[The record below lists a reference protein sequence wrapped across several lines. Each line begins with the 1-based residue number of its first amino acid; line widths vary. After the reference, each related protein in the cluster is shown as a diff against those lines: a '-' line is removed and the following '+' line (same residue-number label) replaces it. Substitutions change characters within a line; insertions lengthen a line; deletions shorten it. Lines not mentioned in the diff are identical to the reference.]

1 MNTLTI
7 TFFFLALFVASV
19 RSFLPIRTSSVVL
32 SPTNWKSDTNTRL
45 KLLPPILSES
55 SSFNVA
61 ISDDLVDVLKYVI
74 IVASFGGGLIPA
86 AIAGNKAMFETLA
99 GTRRGGEEEVPEDY
113 DPKTNFDPTMMDTKN
128 RAYVES
134 SGASGPE
141 LPGSALLFPNE
152 RIPLVDVIAII
163 GRIQNVDSLADWANL
178 PSTTWERVSTTNP
191 PMWLPRATFKVNMR
205 KAKFQS
211 WPVDP
216 KTGEP
221 VGGEELKR
229 AEEKRISKTG
239 ALIGDAALDAVWDT
253 WAWGASVTTPDKV
266 DATLK
271 NYHSTADTFKL
282 GDFTSAA
289 IRGRSITGL
298 SAVTF
303 IAIQVI
309 VYGAL
314 FVAPALRQ
322 YANIDIGFGEIG
334 YCDPETCF
342 RIFS

>member
-1 MNTLTI
+1 MKVFKFNSVL
-7 TFFFLALFVASV
+7 LAFASSV
-19 RSFLPIRTSSVVL
+19 RSFAPVRAPRLPTSWQST
-32 SPTNWKSDTNTRL
+32 SNTQL
-45 KLLPPILSES
+45 KLLPPIISES

-61 ISDDLVDVLKYVI
+61 ISDDMVDILKYVI
-74 IVASFGGGLIPA
+74 IIASFGGGLIPA
-86 AIAGNKAMFETLA
+86 AIAGNQAMFETLA
-99 GTRRGGEEEVPEDY
+99 GKRRGGEEEIPEDY
-113 DPKTNFDPTMMDTKN
+113 NPKTNFDPTMLDTKN

-134 SGASGPE
+134 SGAPGPE

-152 RIPLVDVIAII
+152 RIPLVDIVAIM
-163 GRIQNVDSLADWANL
+163 GRIQDFNSLADWTNL
-178 PSTTWERVSTTNP
+178 PSATWAKASATKP

-205 KAKFQS
+205 KAKFLS

-221 VGGEELKR
+221 IGGEDLKR
-229 AEEKRISKTG
+229 AEEKRIRKTG

-271 NYHSTADTFKL
+271 AYHSTVDTFEV
-282 GDFTSAA
+282 GDFVSAA

-298 SAVTF
+298 SALTF
-303 IAIQVI
+303 VAIQVI
-309 VYGAL
+309 AYGTL
-314 FVAPALRQ
+314 FVGPALRQ

-334 YCDPETCF
+334 FCDPETCF
-342 RIFS
+342 RVFS